1 MNPPAASPPPTTVQA
16 DPAVRRALAF
26 VDEVIRGFP
35 GRHAGSP
42 SCRGAASRIREAY
55 SSACDAGTVRE
66 ETFEFH
72 PEAFIGYLPIL
83 AIVYVAA
90 VVLMFLGQPLL
101 AALGLAVALTL
112 FACQGL
118 LYGTVFDFLFRA
130 ATGTNVHGKV
140 EPAGEVEQQIIVAG
154 HHDAAP
160 VFRYFA
166 EAPRWYPL
174 IVGIGFSCFGI
185 ALAGAL
191 YMTVTGSR
199 PLWLCIA
206 LAVGTIGV
214 IPIYRFFTGEISPGA
229 GDNLIAT
236 AIAGEVARR
245 FSDRKRAG
253 QGLQHTRVICLSA
266 DAEECGLRGSRAWV
280 RSHQAEL
287 LETRTYV
294 VCLDTLY
301 WPDQL
306 HVIERDMNGLVPLS
320 GSLARALD
328 EVARDKGVRSRLARM
343 PFGAGAT
350 DAASFSRAG
359 VEAVSLIA
367 CEVSYD
373 LPGDFVYH
381 TLRDTTDAIDPRAV
395 EQVHDVVVE
404 YILRRDRASTRSR
417 GGGGSGCAGS
427 SPDTPAAPS

>member
-1 MNPPAASPPPTTVQA
+1 MVRERRPRVSVPG
-16 DPAVRRALAF
+16 DAVTRALAF
-26 VDEVIRGFP
+26 THEVVTGFP
-35 GRHAGSP
+35 RRVAGSP
-42 SCRGAASRIREAY
+42 SCRAAAARIREEY
-55 SSACDAGTVRE
+55 STACDEGTVQSE
-66 ETFEFH
+66 SFGFH
-72 PEAFIGYLPIL
+72 PQAFIGYLPFL
-83 AIVYVAA
+83 AILYVAA

-101 AALGLAVALTL
+101 AALGLAAVLAL

-118 LYGTVFDFLFRA
+118 LYLTVFDFLFRA

-140 EPAGEVEQQIIVAG
+140 EPEGEVRQQIIVAG

-166 EAPRWYPL
+166 EAPSRYPL
-174 IVGIGFSCFGI
+174 IVGIGFGCFGL
-185 ALAGAL
+185 AFAGAVS
-191 YMTVTGSR
+191 MAVTGSR
-199 PLWLCIA
+199 PLWMCVA

-236 AIAGEVARR
+236 AMAGEIARR
-245 FSDRKRAG
+245 FSDRKKAG
-253 QGLQHTRVICLSA
+253 QGLEHTRLICLSA

-280 RSHQAEL
+280 KAHRHDL
-287 LETRTYV
+287 LATKTFV

-306 HVIERDMNGLVPLS
+306 HVIEKDVNGFVALS
-320 GSLARALD
+320 GSLARELDGVAKAL
-328 EVARDKGVRSRLARM
+328 GVGSHVARM

-350 DAASFSRAG
+350 DAASFGRAG
-359 VEAVSLIA
+359 IEAASLIA

-381 TLRDTTDAIDPRAV
+381 TPRDTVDAIDPRAI
-395 EQVHDVVVE
+395 EQVHDVLVE
-404 YILRRDRASTRSR
+404 FIQRKDQAATRD
-417 GGGGSGCAGS
+417 
-427 SPDTPAAPS
+427 